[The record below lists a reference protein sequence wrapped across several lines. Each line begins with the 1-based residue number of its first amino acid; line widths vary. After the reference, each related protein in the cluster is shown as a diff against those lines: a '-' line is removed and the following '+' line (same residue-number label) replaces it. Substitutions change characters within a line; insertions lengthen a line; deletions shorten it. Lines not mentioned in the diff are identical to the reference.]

1 MREKIIAEARSWI
14 GTPYHNCADVKGV
27 GVDCGML
34 IVRVF
39 VDLGLVPPFDPRPYP
54 RDWHMHNSDEERYL
68 NLVLPRARRR
78 DGSDPRRRDAV
89 ARRAILQSR
98 RADFPPRSIEAV
110 MTVETLCEALERGEP
125 VKPRSFGSFNIR
137 SKRGRVGRNPRTG
150 VEAPITPR
158 RVATFKPSPV
168 LVARVNG
175 ETIADEEE

>member
-1 MREKIIAEARSWI
+1 
-14 GTPYHNCADVKGV
+14 
-27 GVDCGML
+27 
-34 IVRVF
+34 
-39 VDLGLVPPFDPRPYP
+39 
-54 RDWHMHNSDEERYL
+54 
-68 NLVLPRARRR
+68 
-78 DGSDPRRRDAV
+78 
-89 ARRAILQSR
+89 
-98 RADFPPRSIEAV
+98 

-158 RVATFKPSPV
+158 RVVIFKPSPV

>member
-1 MREKIIAEARSWI
+1 MATIAELEAYMDKI
-14 GTPYHNCADVKGV
+14 
-27 GVDCGML
+27 
-34 IVRVF
+34 
-39 VDLGLVPPFDPRPYP
+39 
-54 RDWHMHNSDEERYL
+54 EERYS
-68 NLVLPRARRR
+68 VLYPNPQEGQRVHWESLRGYICRVKNGDISGTTPETETPRA
-78 DGSDPRRRDAV
+78 
-89 ARRAILQSR
+89 
-98 RADFPPRSIEAV
+98 IEAV

-158 RVATFKPSPV
+158 RVVTFKPSPV